1 MAHCEELLRIQSR
14 PLMSVQVMVAVEM
27 AGGHA
32 PVSFRPCS
40 LSENFHQSDEMN
52 DQVGME
58 LNSFRTS
65 CMACRIEG

>member
-1 MAHCEELLRIQSR
+1 MLD
-14 PLMSVQVMVAVEM
+14 VQVMVAVEM

-40 LSENFHQSDEMN
+40 RSENLYQSVEMD
-52 DQVGME
+52 DQSGME
-58 LNSFRTS
+58 LNSFWTS